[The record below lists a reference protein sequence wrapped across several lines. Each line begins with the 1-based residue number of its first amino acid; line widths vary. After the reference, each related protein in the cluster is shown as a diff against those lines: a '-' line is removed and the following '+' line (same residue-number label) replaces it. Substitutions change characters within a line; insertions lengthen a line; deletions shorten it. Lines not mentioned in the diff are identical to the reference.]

1 VPAAPPTSRTWKRRT
16 EVDLMVSKKKDPR
29 RITALLA
36 ALVAAAALALGLAA
50 CGGGSGGIGGG
61 GEEKEAPKVK
71 LEGKPSGSLTISNWP
86 LYIDKGTVPAFE
98 KAAGVSVK
106 YIEDINSNEE
116 FFNKMR
122 PLLEQ
127 EESGDRSIF
136 VLADYMV
143 TKMHKLGYLQ
153 EFDKSGLSEVEKNL
167 VSSLQ
172 HPQFDPNRDWTVPW
186 QSGMTGVIVNKE
198 TAPGVKSIC
207 DLFDPKYKGKV
218 DFLNEVRE
226 TVPLVMK
233 CEGVDPNEATEADW
247 MKAIEKIKGAA
258 ESGQIRRFTGNDYA
272 RDLTSGDA
280 VAVIGWSGDAVQLQE
295 DNPDLEWRMPTEGCM
310 LWSEDMVI
318 PVGAPNPTAAE
329 AFMNYVYEPENQADI
344 AEYVNYVTPVEGV
357 KEVLAKREPKL
368 AENQLIFPSASFTKK
383 CSGTPVLEGEEEQ
396 KVIKAFDAVL
406 NG

>member
-1 VPAAPPTSRTWKRRT
+1 
-16 EVDLMVSKKKDPR
+16 MVSNKKDPR
-29 RITALLA
+29 RITAVLA
-36 ALVAAAALALGLAA
+36 ALVAMATPALGLAA
-50 CGGGSGGIGGG
+50 CGGGGGG
-61 GEEKEAPKVK
+61 GIEGGGGEKEAPKVK
-71 LEGKPSGSLTISNWP
+71 LEGKPSGELTISNWP
-86 LYIDKGTVPAFE
+86 LYIDKGTIPAFE
-98 KAAGVSVK
+98 KASGVSVQYK
-106 YIEDINSNEE
+106 EDINSNEE
-116 FFNKMR
+116 FFNKMQ
-122 PLLEQ
+122 PLLAQ
-127 EESGDRSIF
+127 GESGDRSIF
-136 VLADYMV
+136 VLADYQV
-143 TKMHKLGYLQ
+143 VKMHKLGYLQ
-153 EFDKSGLSEVEKNL
+153 EFDASGLPEVEKNL
-167 VSSLQ
+167 VNSLR
-172 HPQFDPNRDWTVPW
+172 HPQFDPKRDWTVPW

-198 TAPGVKSIC
+198 TAPDVKSVC

-258 ESGQIRRFTGNDYA
+258 ESGQIRHFTGNDYI

-295 DNPDLEWRMPTEGCM
+295 DDPNLEWRMPTEGCM

-329 AFMNYVYEPENQADI
+329 AFMNFVYKPEVQANI

-357 KEVLAKREPKL
+357 KEVLAKRDPEL
-368 AENQLIFPSASFTKK
+368 AKNQLIFPSSSFTKN
-383 CSGTPVLEGEEEQ
+383 CSATPVFKSEEEEQ
-396 KVIKAFDAVL
+396 KVIKAFDSVL

>member
-1 VPAAPPTSRTWKRRT
+1 MAGKRFGIRRAAA
-16 EVDLMVSKKKDPR
+16 
-29 RITALLA
+29 IGLA
-36 ALVAAAALALGLAA
+36 VAALAVALSA
-50 CGGGSGGIGGG
+50 CGGGGGIEGGG
-61 GEEKEAPKVK
+61 SKEAETVK

-98 KAAGVSVK
+98 KATGISVK

-116 FFNKMR
+116 FFNKMQ
-122 PLLEQ
+122 PLLQ
-127 EESGDRSIF
+127 QGESGGRSIF
-136 VLADYMV
+136 VLADYQV
-143 TKMHKLGYLQ
+143 NKMYGLGYLQ
-153 EFDKSGLSEVEKNL
+153 NLDKSGLPNVEKNL
-167 VSSLQ
+167 SPSLQ
-172 HPQFDPNRDWTVPW
+172 HPEFDPERSFTVPW

-198 TAPGVKSIC
+198 TAPDVHSIC
-207 DLFDPKYKGKV
+207 DLFNPKYKGKV

-233 CEGVDPNEATEADW
+233 CEGVDPGKATEADW
-247 MKAIEKIKGAA
+247 LKAIEKIKGAA

-280 VAVIGWSGDAVQLQE
+280 VAVIGWSGDAVQLQA
-295 DNPDLEWRMPTEGCM
+295 DNANLEWRMPTEGCM

-318 PVGAPNPTAAE
+318 PTGAPNPTAAE
-329 AFMNYVYEPENQADI
+329 AWMNYVYDPTVQANI

-357 KEVLAKREPKL
+357 KPILAKRDPEL

-383 CSGTPVLEGEEEQ
+383 CSPTPIIEGKEEQ
-396 KVIKAFDAVL
+396 NVIKAFDSVL